1 MDHLDASQLA
11 LLREQLEQ
19 ERELL
24 RERVGRPEH
33 ASDTGDVQ
41 DRAAE
46 DARIERELR
55 QGHHERRRLAEI
67 DAALMRMREGD
78 YGICEETGEPI
89 PFARLRSEP
98 TTRYTVEALE
108 DLEREQAR
116 DRTSSGGDDDDD
128 GQQPY

>member
-1 MDHLDASQLA
+1 MEHLDASQLA

-19 ERELL
+19 ERDLI

-33 ASDTGDVQ
+33 ANDTGDVQ

-55 QGHHERRRLAEI
+55 QGHHERCRLAEI